1 MVEKFPVDIQKNNST
16 TQGERISKYRQSRE
30 DTINYKGIQ
39 VNYID
44 LLDQNTDSVTVYG
57 N

>member
-1 MVEKFPVDIQKNNST
+1 MVEKFPVEIQKTNST
-16 TQGERISKYRQSRE
+16 TQGGKISKYRQSRE
-30 DTINYKGIQ
+30 DTINYKGIK